1 MKKSK
6 KIILWLAS
14 LILASSSILA
24 TDSINEKTI
33 TQEYFDSLKEKL
45 IKKEESYIKVIKN
58 QKYKLEMQDAQLK
71 INEIEKEI
79 FKDGLKEK
87 EEQLRKK
94 QNEKFFNEIENE
106 VLIKE
111 ETKRLSKDIETLNN
125 KEIKSQKYINKKK
138 VKVYKLIKEQEYIRA
153 KATQEA
159 IKEKY
164 TFEEN
169 KTFKFFFKAIE
180 GIQKKEGNYNSLIK
194 VENET
199 LIENFFM
206 FYIYLVE
213 KRLLKD
219 KNTATKL
226 KEVIPMIKNEYL
238 SKEEKKRK
246 LIKLNILQGRY
257 VEAYSITHQ
266 IENENEI
273 DIVLKSNLLLFIKN
287 MEKQYLK
294 RVISIDYKHIE
305 IYNTKVKSKNW
316 R

>member
-6 KIILWLAS
+6 KIILWLSS

-305 IYNTKVKSKNW
+305 TYNTKVKSKNW